1 MKLKILPLLM
11 LLLTVPIKMMS
22 AQQSA
27 TNNQILE
34 NELGID
40 LTKTY
45 SATDVIELCSIILEE
60 ADVSIKNA
68 YNEGYKQAVLE
79 YKPQLTLTENNYAK
93 LKNNNVKYIVISGSA
108 GIAVGFISGLLVGI
122 KIN

>member
-45 SATDVIELCSIILEE
+45 SANDVIELCSIILEE
-60 ADVSIKNA
+60 ADISIKNA

-79 YKPQLTLTENNYAK
+79 YKPQLTLTKNNYAK

>member
-1 MKLKILPLLM
+1 MKLKTLPLLM

>member
-1 MKLKILPLLM
+1 M

-60 ADVSIKNA
+60 ADISIKNA
-68 YNEGYKQAVLE
+68 YDEGYKQAVLE

-93 LKNNNVKYIVISGSA
+93 LKNSNVKYIVISGSA

>member
-45 SATDVIELCSIILEE
+45 SANDVIELCSIILEE
-60 ADVSIKNA
+60 ADISIKNA

-79 YKPQLTLTENNYAK
+79 YKPQLTLTKNNYAK

-108 GIAVGFISGLLVGI
+108 GITVGFISGLLVGI

>member
-60 ADVSIKNA
+60 ADISIKNA
-68 YNEGYKQAVLE
+68 YDEGYKQAVLE

-93 LKNNNVKYIVISGSA
+93 LKNSNVKYIVISGSA